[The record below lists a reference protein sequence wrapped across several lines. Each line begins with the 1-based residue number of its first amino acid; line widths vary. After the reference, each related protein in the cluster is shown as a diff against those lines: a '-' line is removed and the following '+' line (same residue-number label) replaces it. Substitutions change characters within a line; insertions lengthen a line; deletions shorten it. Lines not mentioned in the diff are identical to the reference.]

1 MKKNNIKETPKQIKN
16 DLKLDHFINDV
27 KKGKYSKEP
36 VNGSLRI
43 NTCYTVN
50 NNNNNNSYIFGVK

>member
-1 MKKNNIKETPKQIKN
+1 MKKNNIKETPKKIKK
-16 DLKLDHFINDV
+16 DLKLDDFINDV

-43 NTCYTVN
+43 NTCYTIN
-50 NNNNNNSYIFGVK
+50 NNNNSSYIFGVK

>member
-1 MKKNNIKETPKQIKN
+1 MKKNNIKEIPKKIKK
-16 DLKLDHFINDV
+16 DLKLDDFINDV

-43 NTCYTVN
+43 NTCYTVSN
-50 NNNNNNSYIFGVK
+50 NSSYIFGVK

>member
-1 MKKNNIKETPKQIKN
+1 MKKNNIKETSKKIKK
-16 DLKLDHFINDV
+16 DLKLDDFIKDV

-43 NTCYTVN
+43 NTCYTINSN
-50 NNNNNNSYIFGVK
+50 NPSYIFGVK

>member
-1 MKKNNIKETPKQIKN
+1 MKKNNIKETPKKIRKDLN
-16 DLKLDHFINDV
+16 DFINDV

-50 NNNNNNSYIFGVK
+50 NNNSSYIFGVK

>member
-1 MKKNNIKETPKQIKN
+1 MKKNNIKETPKKIRKDLN
-16 DLKLDHFINDV
+16 DFINDV

-36 VNGSLRI
+36 VNGSFRI

-50 NNNNNNSYIFGVK
+50 NNNSSYIFGVK